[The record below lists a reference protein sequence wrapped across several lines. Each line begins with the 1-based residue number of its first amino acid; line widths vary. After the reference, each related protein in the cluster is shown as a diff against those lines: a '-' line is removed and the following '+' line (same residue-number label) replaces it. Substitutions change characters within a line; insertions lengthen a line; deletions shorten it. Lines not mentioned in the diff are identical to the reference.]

1 MIKTLTYYNE
11 NADTFIEGTLFVDM
25 SQLQNKFTSYLE
37 EGSHILDAGC
47 GSGRDSLA
55 FKQAGYTVTAID
67 GCKAL
72 CEKASELL
80 GQPVRHILF
89 QEITEENIYD
99 GIWACATL
107 LHVPEDEMVDVFTRL
122 SRALKAEG
130 IFYASFKYGD
140 FEGERNGRYFTDYTE
155 ERFSA
160 LLEKFPEF
168 IQLEQFITMDQRPER
183 EERWLNVVLR
193 KKSNSIKK

>member
-1 MIKTLTYYNE
+1 MIKTLAYYNE
-11 NADTFIEGTLFVDM
+11 NADTFIEGTLSVDM
-25 SQLQNKFTSYLE
+25 SEIQNKFTSYLE

-80 GQPVRHILF
+80 GQPVRNILF
-89 QEITEENIYD
+89 EDITEENIYD

-107 LHVPEDEMVDVFTRL
+107 LHIPSSEIVEVFRRL
-122 SRALKAEG
+122 MIALKEGG

-155 ERFSA
+155 KRFA
-160 LLEKFPEF
+160 TLLEQFPEF
-168 IQLEQFITMDQRPER
+168 TQLEQFITIDQRPDR

-193 KKSNSIKK
+193 KCSEVN

>member
-1 MIKTLTYYNE
+1 MIDTLTYYNE
-11 NADTFIEGTLFVDM
+11 NADTFIEGTLRVDM
-25 SQLQNKFTSYLE
+25 SQIQNKFTSYLK

-67 GCKAL
+67 GCAAL

-89 QEITEENIYD
+89 QEITEEDVYD

-107 LHVPEDEMVDVFTRL
+107 LHVPSSEIIEVFRRL
-122 SRALKAEG
+122 TLALKEGG

-155 ERFSA
+155 ERFA
-160 LLEKFPEF
+160 TLLEQFPEF
-168 IQLEQFITMDQRPER
+168 TQLEQFITIDQRPDR
-183 EERWLNVVLR
+183 EERWLNVILR
-193 KKSNSIKK
+193 KDR